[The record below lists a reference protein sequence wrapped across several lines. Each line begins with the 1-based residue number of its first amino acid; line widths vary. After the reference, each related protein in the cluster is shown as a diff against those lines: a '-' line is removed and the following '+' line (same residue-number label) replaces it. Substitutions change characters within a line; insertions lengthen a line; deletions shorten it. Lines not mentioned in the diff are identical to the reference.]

1 MNPNTV
7 ISKEDENIRPTEVGT
22 IVDYLSRYVLLA
34 DAHAFDVANAKAKQ
48 DLIHGIIPVKEYKKL
63 LDQEERLRYLVKDLS
78 DVDSLSDEAIYLAT
92 DICAWEDAFRSG
104 RYVKPKVH
112 PDKLT
117 TGHIRTMIQRVEKF
131 FEEFGWPTRDAFF
144 AKTENG
150 FVSGD
155 GDYLLKHTLLDLKV
169 SVQNTMQISWV
180 RQLLLYYTL
189 GFYNHF
195 NKEDIERL
203 MIFNA
208 RTNSVFSIN
217 ITDIDPSVFKFV
229 YDAAEK
235 QSKINER
242 ELQKYIN

>member
-1 MNPNTV
+1 MHM
-7 ISKEDENIRPTEVGT
+7 
-22 IVDYLSRYVLLA
+22 LLMLQML
-34 DAHAFDVANAKAKQ
+34 K

-104 RYVKPKVH
+104 RYVKPKIH
-112 PDKLT
+112 LDKLT

-131 FEEFGWPTRDAFF
+131 FEEFGWPT
-144 AKTENG
+144 KTENG

-169 SVQNTMQISWV
+169 SVKTTMQISWV

-203 MIFNA
+203 MIFNT
-208 RTNSVFSIN
+208 RTNTVFFIDIAN
-217 ITDIDPSVFKFV
+217 IDQSVFKFV
-229 YDAAEK
+229 YDVAEK

-242 ELQKYIN
+242 ELRKYIN